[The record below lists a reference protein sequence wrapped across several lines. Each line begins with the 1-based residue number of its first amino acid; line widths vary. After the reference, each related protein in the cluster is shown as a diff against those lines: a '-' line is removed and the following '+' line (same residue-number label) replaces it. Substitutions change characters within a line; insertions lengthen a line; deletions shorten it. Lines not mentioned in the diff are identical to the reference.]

1 MTNNDINNDNTN
13 EEFKNIKQKLN
24 LIECKVNELYKK
36 LVLNDTVEN
45 DYNKLKL
52 KFNCL
57 SLITFIGLLIYLNN
71 NKNFIRFWLKLKLK
85 SFINEKH

>member
-57 SLITFIGLLIYLNN
+57 SLITFIGL
-71 NKNFIRFWLKLKLK
+71 
-85 SFINEKH
+85 